1 MLENANNQT
10 SDPQG
15 GEGMGDGSEARRGGD
30 VERQGMGRKG
40 REWKGCVT
48 LIFFLK

>member
-1 MLENANNQT
+1 MGGEGRAGALPQ
-10 SDPQG
+10 DPRG
-15 GEGMGDGSEARRGGD
+15 GEGMGDRSEGRRGRD

-48 LIFFLK
+48 LIFS